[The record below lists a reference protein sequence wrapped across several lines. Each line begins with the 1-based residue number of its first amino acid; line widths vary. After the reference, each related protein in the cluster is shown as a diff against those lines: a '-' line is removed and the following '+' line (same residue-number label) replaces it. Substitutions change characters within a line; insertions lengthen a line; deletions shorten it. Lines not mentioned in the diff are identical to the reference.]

1 MKGAA
6 VPVVFAFV
14 GCSLGTGPRG
24 PASAECVETTQAPL
38 IHGDAN
44 ETFLGLAPAEIRAI
58 VQVVDGDLWR
68 PGTGDPSGGVCSGT
82 FVAPAWVVTARH
94 CLQIQSI
101 AVAVEGGTGTSWTV
115 LPVTRAVASP
125 DVDVALLQV
134 DTSAGSDAGA
144 IDAVAGIASIAP
156 GGATTG
162 DLAVGDVVEVAGYGI
177 TENRTVGDLRFLTE
191 AISDIDPSTIIVDGR
206 GASGA
211 CEGDSGGPLLLRG
224 PDGAA
229 RVAAILAIGSDSCTG
244 TDEYVRLDAIQAWVQ
259 ATVGPV
265 VPGVLDC
272 GSISSEGR
280 CLYGSAIWCSDAR
293 LAGDHCA
300 SGTQCGWDPRQ
311 AGFRCVDPAS
321 DPCEGVGSVGT
332 CRDGA
337 ALSCTQGTLR
347 R

>member
-1 MKGAA
+1 
-6 VPVVFAFV
+6 
-14 GCSLGTGPRG
+14 
-24 PASAECVETTQAPL
+24 
-38 IHGDAN
+38 
-44 ETFLGLAPAEIRAI
+44 
-58 VQVVDGDLWR
+58 
-68 PGTGDPSGGVCSGT
+68 
-82 FVAPAWVVTARH
+82 
-94 CLQIQSI
+94 
-101 AVAVEGGTGTSWTV
+101 
-115 LPVTRAVASP
+115 
-125 DVDVALLQV
+125 
-134 DTSAGSDAGA
+134 
-144 IDAVAGIASIAP
+144 
-156 GGATTG
+156 
-162 DLAVGDVVEVAGYGI
+162 
-177 TENRTVGDLRFLTE
+177 
-191 AISDIDPSTIIVDGR
+191 
-206 GASGA
+206 
-211 CEGDSGGPLLLRG
+211 
-224 PDGAA
+224 
-229 RVAAILAIGSDSCTG
+229 LAIGSDSCTG